1 MDHVEALIDA
11 LRAIMPRAG
20 DRAAQFAP
28 HIESARA
35 RFGITSPRDVA
46 MFLAQI
52 AYESGEL
59 RYVREIASGEAY
71 EGRRDLGNTEPGDGP
86 RFRGRGLIQLTGRDN
101 YRRCGQAL
109 GVDLIADP
117 DRLAE
122 PQLAAWSAGWFWR
135 ENGLT
140 GLAEGPDP
148 IVACTR
154 RINGGLNGLAD
165 RKRYY
170 DRALVALRLA
180 GEQPPAPIIES
191 TPTWEAP
198 AMTPFVAAALPALVQ
213 SIPELIR
220 SFGNGA
226 VTERNAKAA
235 EAVLQVVQTA
245 TGTPNTQA
253 AIEAIQTDP
262 GALQAARQAL
272 ERDLWFETTEAG
284 GGGISGARE
293 FNAKISDGN
302 PLMMPALWI
311 SILLLVPVYAVI
323 GAVVF
328 GDGWS
333 AEIRIQVVTAVLAT
347 MGIVGAFW
355 LGSSFGT
362 TRGRGQQS

>member
-1 MDHVEALIDA
+1 MMKLSDVGLAHLKSFEGLRLDAYPDPGSHDGLPITIGYGSTTTIGGAAWHLGDRITEAEAAHLLRRDVTVAEIAVNRLVQVPLTQSQFDA
-11 LRAIMPRAG
+11 LVSFCFNVGEEAFASSTLLRLLNAG
-20 DRAAQFAP
+20 EYDGAAAQFGRWIYNDGRVLAGLQRRRAAEATLFASDIAP
-28 HIESARA
+28 VPA
-35 RFGITSPRDVA
+35 
-46 MFLAQI
+46 
-52 AYESGEL
+52 
-59 RYVREIASGEAY
+59 EAA
-71 EGRRDLGNTEPGDGP
+71 TE
-86 RFRGRGLIQLTGRDN
+86 
-101 YRRCGQAL
+101 
-109 GVDLIADP
+109 
-117 DRLAE
+117 
-122 PQLAAWSAGWFWR
+122 
-135 ENGLT
+135 
-140 GLAEGPDP
+140 
-148 IVACTR
+148 
-154 RINGGLNGLAD
+154 
-165 RKRYY
+165 
-170 DRALVALRLA
+170 LVA
-180 GEQPPAPIIES
+180 EQPPAPITES
-191 TPTWEAP
+191 MPTWEAP
-198 AMTPFVAAALPALVQ
+198 AMTPFIAAALPALVK

-253 AIEAIQTDP
+253 AIEAIQADP

-272 ERDLWFETTEAG
+272 ERELWFETTEAG

-311 SILLLVPVYAVI
+311 SVLLLVPVYAVI

-362 TRGRGQQS
+362 NRGRGQQS